1 MGYYVSLLFVVVVVG
16 FMPTVSVSV
25 WFHSQREG
33 LGITGLWL
41 FLLHEPF
48 IGKYCAHIRMIG
60 RTIQSRGNDIF
71 FNEGNKKRRQTLHF
85 FFPWGKNSLVQDTKR
100 EIRKPDA
107 YVKYLSVKQPNL
119 SHLSW

>member
-1 MGYYVSLLFVVVVVG
+1 MGYYVSLLFVVVVVVVG

-25 WFHSQREG
+25 WSHSQREG

-48 IGKYCAHIRMIG
+48 IGKYCTHIRMIG

-71 FNEGNKKRRQTLHF
+71 LMKAIKKKADITF
-85 FFPWGKNSLVQDTKR
+85 FFPLGKKTLWYKTPRGK
-100 EIRKPDA
+100 
-107 YVKYLSVKQPNL
+107 
-119 SHLSW
+119 